1 MLTIAF
7 ELCCYLFSFMASLGM
22 ILEEKERKKETQ
34 STSCTFYPVF
44 ELQYHHHG
52 T

>member
-1 MLTIAF
+1 MGG
-7 ELCCYLFSFMASLGM
+7 LGM
-22 ILEEKERKKETQ
+22 ILEEKEWKKVTQ
-34 STSCTFYPVF
+34 STPCTFYPVF